1 MSHQAA
7 IEGRTLACGAV
18 AGRRPRQRL
27 HALLADRVLSAPDT
41 WERHLI
47 VANLVGAPADLVDV
61 GGLPGQLASFL
72 PHTRVLAVN
81 VDEPADMIVPMDQL
95 PFADGAFEAAT
106 SLDVLEHVP
115 ADDRARFVRELL
127 RVTRRR
133 AVLCCPLGSPEHRAA
148 EEEIQAWYRSVAGD
162 GHPWLTDHLSKGL
175 PTLEE
180 LQEAFAEHGGPVRF
194 LFHGDFRDVNEQFRR
209 LVLARHRQRPAD
221 LARYARFRLSY
232 RPRTELTDVP
242 SAFSNRVFVVSDA
255 T

>member
-1 MSHQAA
+1 VAS
-7 IEGRTLACGAV
+7 GRPT
-18 AGRRPRQRL
+18 QRL
-27 HALLADRVLSAPDT
+27 RAVLADRVLSAPDT

-81 VDEPADMIVPMDQL
+81 VDEPADMLVPMDQL
-95 PFADGAFEAAT
+95 PFEDRAFETAT
-106 SLDVLEHVP
+106 SLDVLEHIP
-115 ADDRARFVRELL
+115 GDDRARFVRELL

-180 LQEAFAEHGGPVRF
+180 LQQAFGEHGGPVRF

-209 LVLARHRQRPAD
+209 LVLARHRRRPAD

-232 RPRTELTDVP
+232 RPRIELTDVP